1 MLLVCKLKLIAQ
13 LLGLLKQCLVPL
25 HGRLDYSIRAF
36 YMRVLLCAEHLPFP
50 VLGVVLKLLD
60 SLGTGVLREDVL
72 RGLFF
77 SIGYHLVELRLAPL
91 FLLAH

>member
-1 MLLVCKLKLIAQ
+1 
-13 LLGLLKQCLVPL
+13 
-25 HGRLDYSIRAF
+25 
-36 YMRVLLCAEHLPFP
+36 
-50 VLGVVLKLLD
+50 
-60 SLGTGVLREDVL
+60 LREDVL